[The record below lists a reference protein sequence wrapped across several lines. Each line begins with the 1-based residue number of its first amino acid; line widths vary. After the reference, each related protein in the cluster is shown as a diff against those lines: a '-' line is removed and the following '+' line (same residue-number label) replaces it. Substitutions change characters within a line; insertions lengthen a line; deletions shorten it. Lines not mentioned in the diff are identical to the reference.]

1 MEWTVWAQILVRCPH
16 GRMDGPQT
24 AVSVR
29 GGLVWSIP
37 GFMDFFSSKTKLI
50 DLDNASSTRDME
62 WNTCDYHT
70 RIQWLH
76 LILPRGK
83 KSKHNIQQRMNLFKF
98 LLRPRTQIQVLTVSI
113 FTSRVTHLEITQKS
127 CIPYSTLLGLRL
139 NLSNQL
145 LPKIR

>member
-1 MEWTVWAQILVRCPH
+1 MRVRHVIWNETHVIITLEFSDCILFCR
-16 GRMDGPQT
+16 
-24 AVSVR
+24 
-29 GGLVWSIP
+29 
-37 GFMDFFSSKTKLI
+37 
-50 DLDNASSTRDME
+50 E
-62 WNTCDYHT
+62 E
-70 RIQWLH
+70 
-76 LILPRGK
+76 K

-145 LPKIR
+145 LPKLGNNESILTNIL